1 METEKWIKNENTHAD
16 LDFLRG
22 YFFATLYIFTKT
34 HFLYFMRKVFSFC
47 AKSNKDPEKIKSIF
61 REEREKFDIIPKK
74 QKSLYITKKSYRMLM
89 FLKRELYISR
99 GFVMQIAIE
108 QYYNY
113 LCSDEYL
120 TLLINKRNEV
130 LKENSVCNQ

>member
-1 METEKWIKNENTHAD
+1 MIQSDRFFNKLTLTNDNIPDDKLLGSCFYLTSKVIDETAVKAKNILNSNTLSFVYNASVE
-16 LDFLRG
+16 
-22 YFFATLYIFTKT
+22 YLYQK
-34 HFLYFMRKVFSFC
+34 Y
-47 AKSNKDPEKIKSIF
+47 
-61 REEREKFDIIPKK
+61 DIIPKK